1 MGHFFIRY
9 LRFAWHLARRE
20 HDVIFNGNPDR
31 KSDSISFTGHR
42 PSPPNTT
49 IHVAVTVPFVSFES
63 HKSRF
68 REVLWDGTYEI
79 CSLPRRLECLPYYL
93 QIRNKATDP
102 TKPQVLV
109 QAYRSEVW
117 CSTGW
122 ANQSVVKMLCANLP
136 IFLVHFALRHVL
148 RSSKREWKNSKKN
161 WRNKKTRNRRC

>member
-1 MGHFFIRY
+1 MECYSPEGIGFRADWSCMMF
-9 LRFAWHLARRE
+9 LRDIFSYVTSHFAWHLARRE

-63 HKSRF
+63 RKSRF

-93 QIRNKATDP
+93 QIRNKATGP
-102 TKPQVLV
+102 TNLFFLSPKCWSGPTVPKSHARLV
-109 QAYRSEVW
+109 ELTS
-117 CSTGW
+117 GW
-122 ANQSVVKMLCANLP
+122 SRCFLP
-136 IFLVHFALRHVL
+136 ICLFFLCISL
-148 RSSKREWKNSKKN
+148 
-161 WRNKKTRNRRC
+161 